1 MAQQVYHE
9 TENRTSAQFTQS
21 SIEGK
26 IQELT
31 RSVSEVYKYE
41 LLTTNQYLKQME
53 LVLQIFNEITETIT
67 SQQRL

>member
-1 MAQQVYHE
+1 MMAQQICREMGNGVNVTHPS
-9 TENRTSAQFTQS
+9 NS

-26 IQELT
+26 VQELA

-53 LVLQIFNEITETIT
+53 LVLEILHEV
-67 SQQRL
+67 SENMDSP

>member
-1 MAQQVYHE
+1 MMVQQVCHE
-9 TENRTSAQFTQS
+9 GKEVHGTTTN
-21 SIEGK
+21 IESK

-53 LVLQIFNEITETIT
+53 LVLEIFNDLSETLAH
-67 SQQRL
+67 Q

>member
-1 MAQQVYHE
+1 MMAQQLSHE
-9 TENRTSAQFTQS
+9 TEDRVHNAPVSNS

-53 LVLQIFNEITETIT
+53 LVLKIFQELSESITY
-67 SQQRL
+67 Q

>member
-1 MAQQVYHE
+1 MAQHVYHE
-9 TENRTSAQFTQS
+9 MENKTQAPHTQS

-53 LVLQIFNEITETIT
+53 LVLQIFNEITETIP

>member
-1 MAQQVYHE
+1 MVQQVCLE
-9 TENRTSAQFTQS
+9 ENGVHRTPKS

-26 IQELT
+26 IDELT

-53 LVLQIFNEITETIT
+53 LVLEIFHDISETLVH
-67 SQQRL
+67 Q

>member
-1 MAQQVYHE
+1 M
-9 TENRTSAQFTQS
+9 S
-21 SIEGK
+21 SIKGK

-53 LVLQIFNEITETIT
+53 LVLEIFNDLSETLAH
-67 SQQRL
+67 Q

>member
-1 MAQQVYHE
+1 MMTNQVSQEMVNNHPHIHSTSS
-9 TENRTSAQFTQS
+9 TEIQ
-21 SIEGK
+21 GK

-53 LVLQIFNEITETIT
+53 LVLDIFNELSEV
-67 SQQRL
+67 LAN

>member
-1 MAQQVYHE
+1 MAQQVHSE
-9 TENRTSAQFTQS
+9 TENMIHAPYTQS
-21 SIEGK
+21 SVEGK

-53 LVLQIFNEITETIT
+53 LVLQIFNELSETIAN
-67 SQQRL
+67 QQHL